1 MKALDNKKL
10 LDDFRKTLVAAVE
23 RKDNLQTVIAIISRE
38 IPSAM
43 DNFVEQSKKEASFM
57 AAASEDL
64 RQAAGGMKQVAGDL
78 STSQASLLK
87 EATHLRQEMQ
97 IASEHLKDEA
107 VAIQRNSNQLR
118 ILQED
123 VSKQW
128 HKEGQTL
135 MRTLG
140 KGVLILSVATL
151 IALAS
156 VGGLFYYFHR
166 RTQATIDNMM
176 APAYYVGLYVQQA
189 KPELWKELVDEIKAN
204 NAKKV
209 ESKTD
214 QGKKK

>member
-38 IPSAM
+38 IPGAM

-87 EATHLRQEMQ
+87 EATHLKQEMQ

-118 ILQED
+118 VLQED

-140 KGVLILSVATL
+140 KGVLILSVAIL

-156 VGGLFYYFHR
+156 VGGLFYFFHR

-214 QGKKK
+214 QDKKK